1 MGGASCQTVSLTVP
15 QRRGA
20 RAENLVNMDTCF
32 MPLSTPAFENP
43 SDLGRIP
50 VVISVAVLVSV
61 LCIQLPKNACMD
73 LICTAG
79 MMIPV
84 C

>member
-15 QRRGA
+15 QHRGA
-20 RAENLVNMDTCF
+20 RAENLVSMDTCF
-32 MPLSTPAFENP
+32 TPLSTPAFENP
-43 SDLGRIP
+43 SDLDRIP

-61 LCIQLPKNACMD
+61 LYIQLPKNACMD
-73 LICTAG
+73 SIYTAG